1 MKKLKPALITV
12 VMGITFVSM
21 LLLSNAAFAIWTSYE
36 YRDSSGEY
44 RYGIKDGSSKVELD
58 LKKRK
63 QADKTAKA
71 MNKADKIDK
80 KG

>member
-1 MKKLKPALITV
+1 MKKFIPAFIIGL
-12 VMGITFVSM
+12 TFTSM
-21 LLLSNAAFAIWTSYE
+21 FLLSNVAFATWTSYE
-36 YRDSSGEY
+36 YRTSSGEY